1 MRVHDL
7 NAMLLHLL
15 EYGQERFAV
24 RVPVRDYRLTDIHGD
39 VTREIFFFDFM
50 RLTGVSD
57 WNENHI
63 RQHKRGEF
71 VFRR

>member
-39 VTREIFFFDFM
+39 VTREIFS
-50 RLTGVSD
+50 LISCG
-57 WNENHI
+57 
-63 RQHKRGEF
+63 
-71 VFRR
+71 